1 MSYFDLRTFLD
12 ELKRQGQYITYTQP
26 ILPEDLRQI
35 GRASGRMG
43 DNAPAVMVENVIGYN
58 NKRVALNVHGSWPNH
73 AIMLGMDKSATARQQ
88 FFEFAKR
95 LDNGKNGEITWFEGD
110 APCREVVITE
120 NINIYEQ
127 ICNYRCNIYD
137 GGMYLTKASVVT
149 MDLED
154 PENLDKVNVSTN
166 RIQFMGPDTLGIQ
179 LLPFHDGARQFK
191 AAERMGKPLP
201 VSICLGVN
209 PLISLMASAPLE
221 YDNSEYKFAAAIG
234 GQPIALTKSLF
245 SDIPISPYSEY
256 VIEGEMLPGIRTP
269 EGPFGEFPGSYSGT
283 RNQVMIKVKAITHR
297 ENPIYESL
305 YSGLPW
311 AEHEYLIGLNTSVPL
326 YRQLKPSFPEVT
338 CVNALFQHGLSVIV
352 AVDNRFGGFAKSV
365 AMRVAS
371 TPHGI
376 SYAKNIIL
384 VDGNV
389 DPFNHLEVMWAM
401 SCRVRPAKDVIVINN
416 TPGFTLDPCS
426 EPPGMGAKL
435 IIDATTPA
443 PPEEVLR
450 ETRQVEPIPGNDE
463 YVCLLAQLHS
473 EIFKEGKS

>member
-1 MSYFDLRTFLD
+1 MGYYDLRTFLA
-12 ELKRQGQYITYTQP
+12 ELKKEGQYVTYPHEVTLEPGVSQV
-26 ILPEDLRQI
+26 

-43 DNAPAVMVENVIGYN
+43 DDAPAVMIDRIQGCAGM
-58 NKRVALNVHGSWPNH
+58 RIAMNVHGSWPNH
-73 AIMLGMDKSATARQQ
+73 AIMLGMDRNATAREQ

-95 LDNGKNGEITWFEGD
+95 LDEGAEHGEIQWYDGTP
-110 APCREVVITE
+110 PCRDVVVTE
-120 NINIYEQ
+120 HINLYEL
-127 ICNYRCNIYD
+127 IPIFRCNEYD
-137 GGMYLTKASVVT
+137 GGCYLTKASVVT
-149 MDLED
+149 MDPED
-154 PENLDKVNVSTN
+154 PDNFDKVNVSTN
-166 RIQFMGPDTLGIQ
+166 RVQFYGPDTMGIQ

-221 YDNSEYKFAAAIG
+221 YEQSEYKYAAAIG
-234 GQPIALTKSLF
+234 RTPLVLTKSLT
-245 SDIPISPYSEY
+245 SDVPVSAYSEY
-256 VIEGEMLPGIRTP
+256 VIEGEMLPGVREP

-283 RNQVMIKVKAITHR
+283 RNQVVIKVKAVTHR
-297 ENPIYESL
+297 KNPIYESL

-311 AEHEYLIGLNTSVPL
+311 AEHEYLIGLNTSVPI
-326 YRQLKPSFPEVT
+326 YRQLKAPFPEVT
-338 CVNALFQHGLSVIV
+338 CVNALFHHGLTVVV

-384 VDGNV
+384 IDGNL
-389 DPFNHLEVMWAM
+389 DPFNPLDVMWAL

-435 IIDATTPA
+435 IIDATTPV
-443 PPEEVLR
+443 PPEAVMR
-450 ETRQVEPIPGNDE
+450 ETRQVMQLPHNDE
-463 YVCLLAQLHS
+463 FVKQLTDLHRQV
-473 EIFKEGKS
+473 KLH